1 MKNNLL
7 PSIIDNLKTIIY
19 ALIIAVIIRSFF
31 FQPFYIPSS
40 SMEPTLLIG
49 DRIFVSKYAYGYS
62 KHSLPFSPPLFK
74 KRIFSAEEI
83 KYCETK
89 SNKISSYSK
98 RFAAK
103 EAFVKALGTGISQGI
118 SFNEISVK
126 NNKYGAPFIVLLG
139 KTKTIAKNLTKKKN
153 KIYLSLSDEKKYA
166 LAMVVI
172 ST

>member
-1 MKNNLL
+1 MNCIFGIGTDIVDISRIKKIFNRNN
-7 PSIIDNLKTIIY
+7 K
-19 ALIIAVIIRSFF
+19 
-31 FQPFYIPSS
+31 
-40 SMEPTLLIG
+40 
-49 DRIFVSKYAYGYS
+49 
-62 KHSLPFSPPLFK
+62 FK

>member
-1 MKNNLL
+1 MNWIFGIGTDIVDISRIKKIFNRNN
-7 PSIIDNLKTIIY
+7 K
-19 ALIIAVIIRSFF
+19 
-31 FQPFYIPSS
+31 
-40 SMEPTLLIG
+40 
-49 DRIFVSKYAYGYS
+49 
-62 KHSLPFSPPLFK
+62 FK

-139 KTKTIAKNLTKKKN
+139 KTKTIAKNLTKKK
-153 KIYLSLSDEKKYA
+153 IRFTFLYLMKKNMHW
-166 LAMVVI
+166 LWW
-172 ST
+172 

>member
-1 MKNNLL
+1 MNCIFGIGTDIVDISRIKKIFNRNN
-7 PSIIDNLKTIIY
+7 K
-19 ALIIAVIIRSFF
+19 
-31 FQPFYIPSS
+31 
-40 SMEPTLLIG
+40 
-49 DRIFVSKYAYGYS
+49 
-62 KHSLPFSPPLFK
+62 FK

-172 ST
+172 SSWWKIIYSLQ